1 MFTAVAVFI
10 SIFVIWVNGILFLEQ
25 SQMRTTGKDD
35 LKHSVECLQKEPDIM
50 IVELIARAYDE
61 APPMMRRRL
70 LEHLLRP
77 LGILAMTGVANGAFA
92 RVCERPGWSDF
103 SIRLEDT
110 QKIDASEVLELAA
123 YVQQFSAKAL
133 HGLLQIF
140 GTSPALA
147 STATAALLVAILL
160 RHANSQGPSDEEDL

>member
-1 MFTAVAVFI
+1 MQNAD
-10 SIFVIWVNGILFLEQ
+10 
-25 SQMRTTGKDD
+25 KDD
-35 LKHSVECLQKEPDIM
+35 LKRSVEGLQKVPDRV
-50 IVELIARAYDE
+50 IVELIAKAYEE
-61 APPMMRRRL
+61 AQPMMRRRL

-77 LGILAMTGVANGAFA
+77 LGILSMMGVANGAFA

-140 GTSPALA
+140 GTSPSLA

-160 RHANSQGPSDEEDL
+160 RHTNSLAPPDDEDL